1 VHLSTDCC
9 IADGLGPA
17 GKNIIDWPTVA
28 TAADNERERER
39 ERWAGIAVMTEDY
52 IAYHVARHPIVRFIL
67 SEL

>member
-28 TAADNERERER
+28 TAADNEREREKER
-39 ERWAGIAVMTEDY
+39 ERDGQA
-52 IAYHVARHPIVRFIL
+52 L
-67 SEL
+67 L